1 MARET
6 PAGDQLIA
14 ELSRLGPARV
24 RERHAAA
31 AWGRAGRKAKLV
43 ELWLAEQERA
53 DAAAEAERAEVAR
66 SSRDAAKRSA
76 VAAERSVDAAE
87 VALAIAKD
95 ANVRAAL
102 ALAIAAASLIVQLML
117 AFVRSLPLDPT
128 YFTNSLK

>member
-6 PAGDQLIA
+6 LAGDPFIA
-14 ELSRLGPARV
+14 ELNRLGPAKV

-31 AWGRAGRKAKLV
+31 AWGKASRKAKLV
-43 ELWLAEQERA
+43 ELWLAEQERLDA
-53 DAAAEAERAEVAR
+53 AAAEAERAEIAR

-76 VAAERSVDAAE
+76 VAAERSFDAAE
-87 VALAIAKD
+87 AALAIAKD

-117 AFVRSLPLDPT
+117 AYAKS
-128 YFTNSLK
+128 